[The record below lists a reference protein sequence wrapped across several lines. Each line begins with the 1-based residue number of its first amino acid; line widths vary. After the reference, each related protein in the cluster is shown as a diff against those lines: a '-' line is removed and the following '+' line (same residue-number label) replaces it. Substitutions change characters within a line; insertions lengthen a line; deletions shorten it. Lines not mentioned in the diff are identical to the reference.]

1 MMRLM
6 TLTSTAS
13 VPTVEDARRVAAV
26 LPGSVLL
33 FGSVAKGS
41 AISRSD
47 IDLLVIIDQ
56 IDRDD
61 LGQLSAYLDRL
72 EDDAFEVDTKA
83 SLVVIDWPE
92 WESRRRVPPRVE
104 HEADSHGIW
113 LRKRSPGS
121 SVKWEKMKD
130 ARQVITDTLCH
141 HLSNVA
147 ARLNS
152 TAHRLQPTLSER
164 RLIATQEEDEYWE
177 VVRWR
182 LADLNHDCHVA
193 LEESLLALCCLT
205 GQSYETGRGH
215 KLKRIFGRI
224 PDEVQHVMLNMRPP
238 LDWEAMEWIQKW
250 RDVST
255 YKEAL
260 RMSTTPETTEKL
272 GWVTSDVAS
281 FVNQIVGVDIA
292 VTIYSAYTATIADLV
307 ARYVH
312 MEADNGEPPFVVT
325 SELEKWVARVGR
337 RVPWVREKL
346 STREWLYP
354 GGAPPHG
361 WEMPPAQQVT
371 NVNLPWGE
379 TWG

>member
-1 MMRLM
+1 MRLM

-13 VPTVEDARRVAAV
+13 VPTVEDARRVAEV

-47 IDLLVIIDQ
+47 IDLLVIIDH

-61 LGQLSAYLDRL
+61 LGQLSTYLDRL
-72 EDDAFEVDTKA
+72 EDDAFEVDERA

-92 WESRRRVPPRVE
+92 WESRRWVPPRVE

-113 LRKRSPGS
+113 LCKRSPGS

-130 ARQVITDTLCH
+130 VRQVITDTLCH
-141 HLSNVA
+141 HLANVTVH
-147 ARLNS
+147 LNS
-152 TAHRLQPTLSER
+152 AAHRLRPSDEECE
-164 RLIATQEEDEYWE
+164 LIATQEEDEYWPA
-177 VVRWR
+177 VRWR
-182 LADLNHDCHVA
+182 LAGLNHDCHVV

-205 GQSYETGRGH
+205 GQSYETDRSH

-337 RVPWVREKL
+337 RVPWVRKKL

-361 WEMPPAQQVT
+361 WEMPPGQQVT
-371 NVNLPWGE
+371 NVTLPWGE

>member
-1 MMRLM
+1 M
-6 TLTSTAS
+6 
-13 VPTVEDARRVAAV
+13 AAV

-33 FGSVAKGS
+33 FGSVARGS

-47 IDLLVIIDQ
+47 IDLLVIIDH

-61 LGQLSAYLDRL
+61 LGQLSTYLDRL
-72 EDDAFEVDTKA
+72 EDDAFEVDERA

-104 HEADSHGIW
+104 HEADSRGVW

-121 SVKWEKMKD
+121 SVQWEKMKD
-130 ARQVITDTLCH
+130 VRQVITDTLCH

-147 ARLNS
+147 ARLDSTYNQLEPNS
-152 TAHRLQPTLSER
+152 SER
-164 RLIATQEEDEYWE
+164 RLTATQEEDKYWRS
-177 VVRWR
+177 VQRR

-205 GQSYETGRGH
+205 GQPYEKDPGH
-215 KLKRIFGRI
+215 KLMKIFGHL

-250 RDVST
+250 RDVGT
-255 YKEAL
+255 YKEAF

-281 FVNQIVGVDIA
+281 FVNQMTGVDVGVA
-292 VTIYSAYTATIADLV
+292 IYSAYTATVADLV

-312 MEADNGEPPFVVT
+312 MEAGNGEPPFLVT
-325 SELEKWVARVGR
+325 SELEGRVVDIDR
-337 RVPWVREKL
+337 LVPWVRERL

-354 GGAPPHG
+354 GGKPPHG
-361 WEMPPAQQVT
+361 WEMPPAQQIT
-371 NVNLPWGE
+371 NVNPPWGE
-379 TWG
+379 TWD